1 MMKPHSL
8 VALGVLLGVTASA
21 ATNVLTQ
28 QSAPRSTPYL
38 ARCVP
43 AYEMETQ
50 LNQFGARGWRLV
62 SMAGSSCLVT
72 TSVGRHQSVSGFFVV
87 LGR

>member
-21 ATNVLTQ
+21 ATKVLTQ
-28 QSAPRSTPYL
+28 QSTPQTSPYL

-43 AYEMETQ
+43 SYEMETQ
-50 LNQFGARGWRLV
+50 LNQLARRGWRLV
-62 SMAGSSCLVT
+62 TMAAANCLVDT
-72 TSVGRHQSVSGFFVV
+72 PAGRQQLTSGFFVV